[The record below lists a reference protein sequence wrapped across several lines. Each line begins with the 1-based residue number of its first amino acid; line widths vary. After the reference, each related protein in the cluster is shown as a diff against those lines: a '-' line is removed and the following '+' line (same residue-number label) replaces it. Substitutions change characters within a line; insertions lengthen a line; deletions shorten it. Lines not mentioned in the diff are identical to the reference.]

1 MSEETGSN
9 SESES
14 GYSPLLAKMLN
25 VNPETVG
32 NISLSG
38 LGRQIVGSE
47 SEAYKKKLD
56 EVTQAQNAMIASLE
70 ARKNRIDPG
79 ALALAAGF
87 FSPTKTGTFGEN
99 LGLALGNLSKTQEQ
113 ESANAANAAKM
124 RYELA
129 KSGLADEETMAK
141 LGLSAIKSLT
151 PKLTK
156 LQQQVMAEG
165 LDPST
170 VAGRKRLVELQ
181 FLETATPELREYFY
195 ATNQMPG
202 GMPAHVQPGV
212 APEPA
217 KPGVEGIPPPPPP
230 PPASTLSGFAAQQQ
244 QKRLEASATPEMKIY
259 AAISG
264 MPLGDPGFAQGFKT
278 YMENK
283 EARSDQTSEMKE
295 VAAATGTKP
304 GTQEFNRNFAIYRQ
318 YKDIM
323 PLAAELGL
331 NIFKPEDLTKLQKE
345 AQRRS
350 SLKQAVEAQSLAT
363 SRLQAQKLGQEIA
376 ENTRNGDIAS
386 SAVLAQRAG
395 VPYDPA
401 SVPTGMTPKETA
413 AMRTKDREASDA
425 WITKNITPFVNTID
439 TDISDLERAKAL
451 NAKLPGVGSMTF
463 GIPGIGTVAK
473 ATTGAKG
480 KYEEFDALASKAAA
494 QNKIPGN
501 TSVSN
506 ADLQFME
513 RGVFA
518 SNKERS
524 SNETIINFM
533 LEQRKRD
540 KDYYKFMSNYAA
552 VNGKLGPKANQ
563 AWREYVDNNPITVRD
578 NNDAI
583 TLNPSRKSPEEYF
596 SMPRVQYDA
605 QGRQI
610 Q

>member
-1 MSEETGSN
+1 
-9 SESES
+9 
-14 GYSPLLAKMLN
+14 
-25 VNPETVG
+25 
-32 NISLSG
+32 
-38 LGRQIVGSE
+38 
-47 SEAYKKKLD
+47 
-56 EVTQAQNAMIASLE
+56 MIASLE

-99 LGLALGNLSKTQEQ
+99 LGLALGNLTKTQEQ
-113 ESANAANAAKM
+113 ESTNAANAAKM

-141 LGLSAIKSLT
+141 LGLSAVKSLT
-151 PKLTK
+151 PKMTA

-165 LDPST
+165 FDPTS
-170 VAGRKRLVELQ
+170 VAGRQRLVVLQ
-181 FLETATPELREYFY
+181 FLSTATPELKEYFY
-195 ATNQMPG
+195 ATGQMPG
-202 GMPAHVQPGV
+202 GTSVPAAPITTAPAQPSVVPG
-212 APEPA
+212 PA
-217 KPGVEGIPPPPPP
+217 KPETEGLSEAGVPPPPPP
-230 PPASTLSGFAAQQQ
+230 PPPTSSLTGFAAQQR
-244 QKRLEASATPEMKIY
+244 QKQLEANATPEMKTY

-264 MPLGDPGFAQGFKT
+264 MSLGDPGFAQGFKT
-278 YMENK
+278 YMSNK

-295 VAAATGTKP
+295 VAAATGTTP

-363 SRLQAQKLGQEIA
+363 AKLNAQKLSQEIA
-376 ENTRNGDIAS
+376 ENTRAGNIEG
-386 SAVLAQRAG
+386 SAAVAQRAG
-395 VPYDPA
+395 VPFDPA
-401 SVPTGMTPKETA
+401 SVPAGMTPKEA
-413 AMRTKDREASDA
+413 ATMRTKDREASDA
-425 WITKNITPFVNTID
+425 WITKNVTPYVNTID
-439 TDISDLERAKAL
+439 EDIANLERAKAL

-463 GIPGIGTVAK
+463 GIPGVGAVAK
-473 ATTGAKG
+473 ATTGAKA

-524 SNETIINFM
+524 SNDTIINFM

-540 KDYYKFMSNYAA
+540 KDYYRFMSNYAA
-552 VNGKLGPKANQ
+552 INGKLGPKANA

-578 NNDAI
+578 NNGAVA
-583 TLNPSRKSPEEYF
+583 LNPSRISPEQYF

-610 Q
+610 P